1 MVFELPPLFLP
12 CLRPRRRRARRRRA
26 RRCLRPVEVLGV
38 AVVVVVVV
46 LEFVFCAKTRLPKHR
61 TKTRAKTIPSFLITE
76 GSPFGVPLCGVDH
89 DQRACTI
96 TSETEMVSVPF
107 LVTQIAVQSLAFD
120 RTCNT
125 YAIASMTTDSNL
137 HSLLAHRPPQEKFC
151 CGICASRA
159 QSCHKEQNS
168 ESRIQESE

>member
-1 MVFELPPLFLP
+1 
-12 CLRPRRRRARRRRA
+12 
-26 RRCLRPVEVLGV
+26 LGV

-76 GSPFGVPLCGVDH
+76 GSPFGMPLCGVDH

-96 TSETEMVSVPF
+96 TSETEMVSGPF

-125 YAIASMTTDSNL
+125 YAIARTTADSDS

-159 QSCHKEQNS
+159 QSCHKEQRSGVRRKKPKLLGGNPQQQILIFFS
-168 ESRIQESE
+168 SGS